1 MRKSNW
7 KVVLSHGDGLGLIRT
22 KVPGGWLY
30 KDIYSNVPIFVPRP
44 PGYKDSDDDPGWRDV
59 KDAPRTG
66 ERIIIW
72 VEADGNHVMIARY
85 NDVFLEWEVEGHC
98 VRRIHDEDIK
108 GWMPLPVMYK
118 EGKEN

>member
-1 MRKSNW
+1 MSTSKWTTIINYN
-7 KVVLSHGDGLGLIRT
+7 DGSSLVRI

-30 KDIYSNVPIFVPRP
+30 EETSSEVPVFVPRP

-66 ERIIIW
+66 VRIIIW
-72 VEADGNHVMIARY
+72 VDADGDHVYIARHNCVY
-85 NDVFLEWEVEGHC
+85 PKWEVEGNC
-98 VRRIHDEDIK
+98 LRCIHDEDIK

-118 EGKEN
+118 DEKEN